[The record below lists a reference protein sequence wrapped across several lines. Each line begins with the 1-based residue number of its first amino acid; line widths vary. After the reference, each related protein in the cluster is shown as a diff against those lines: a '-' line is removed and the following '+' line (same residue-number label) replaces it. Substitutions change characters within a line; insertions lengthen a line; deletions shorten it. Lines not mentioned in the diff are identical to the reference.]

1 MGASIEGSKSG
12 KNTIQIAIYGK
23 GGIGKSTT
31 SSNLTYGLASKG
43 YRILQIGCDPKHDS
57 TRNLLA
63 GSTQPTV
70 LNVMKEKRVSDINLD
85 DLIMTAPCGV
95 DCIESGGP
103 EPGIGCAGRGIIT
116 AMNELKRLGLNKS
129 DYDVVLYDVLGDVVC
144 GGFAVPL
151 RKDYSDVVYLVTSG
165 EFMAIYAA
173 NNILRGIQNHSLNV
187 PRVGGIILNCRGMED
202 EDNLV
207 RRFSEAVGIPI
218 VCRVSRDPHFAMSEK
233 EGRTVVDMF
242 PESKPAIQYNT
253 LIDNVI
259 GQIEGTAPR
268 YLSNPLTDE
277 ELDLLLKGRPVRFE
291 KRQSIRFIRIKPSDG
306 EACAAR
312 AAAMSLS
319 GIKDLTVV
327 IHGPR
332 ACGYNM
338 CNIRDVHFLGDVKV
352 NPDMDLTFT
361 DNMQCTDMDDADS
374 IFGGADKLNG
384 MLERLCSEGKH
395 HIAIVT
401 TCIPGIIGDDVGDCI
416 RKIRS
421 KYPDI
426 TILDVR
432 TDGNLTGSAFNGMR
446 MAREAIMSL
455 IDDYPKKERG
465 LVNVISTSGMN
476 SGLDRRRI
484 ISLLDP
490 LGYRLNTILFNECT
504 VDDIRKAGRAEF
516 NIPASKRDLSP
527 EYRQMYE
534 EHGLVISDKLF
545 PCGFIESVDWL
556 RAFEN
561 DSNKDLVEKYIES
574 CTRCYHNVVERT
586 SKVLDNK
593 RVYLVGWLARPMD
606 WMVDALKD
614 SGATVVKAVMSG
626 PSVGDP
632 LPSGRH
638 DDIPKSSAS
647 TTNEIL
653 ADLEELKPDL
663 VLGTVRA
670 TNRLNIRN
678 GPLPKN
684 TISFEASCDLLEYA
698 ADLIRAPVESSWK
711 RRCCR

>member
-1 MGASIEGSKSG
+1 
-12 KNTIQIAIYGK
+12 
-23 GGIGKSTT
+23 
-31 SSNLTYGLASKG
+31 
-43 YRILQIGCDPKHDS
+43 
-57 TRNLLA
+57 
-63 GSTQPTV
+63 
-70 LNVMKEKRVSDINLD
+70 MKEKPASEIVLD
-85 DLIMTAPCGV
+85 DLIITAPCGV
-95 DCIESGGP
+95 NCIESGGP

-165 EFMAIYAA
+165 EFMAVYAA
-173 NNILRGIQNHSLNV
+173 NNILRGILNHSPDV

-202 EDNLV
+202 EDDLV
-207 RRFSEAVGIPI
+207 RRFSEAVGIPV
-218 VCRVSRDPHFAMSEK
+218 VCRVPRDPHFAMSEK
-233 EGRTVVDMF
+233 EGRTVIGMF
-242 PESKPAIQYNT
+242 PESEPAIQYNA
-253 LIDNVI
+253 LMDNVI
-259 GQIEGTAPR
+259 GQIEGNAPR

-277 ELDLLLKGRPVRFE
+277 ELDLLLKGKPVRSDKE
-291 KRQSIRFIRIKPSDG
+291 QCIRSIRIKPSDG

-312 AAAMSLS
+312 SAAMSLS
-319 GIKDLTVV
+319 GIKDLAVV

-352 NPDMDLTFT
+352 NPDMDLTYT
-361 DNMQCTDMDDADS
+361 DNMLCTDMVDADS

-384 MLERLCSEGKH
+384 MLERLCSEGRRY
-395 HIAIVT
+395 IAIIT
-401 TCIPGIIGDDVGDCI
+401 ACIPGIIGDDVSACI
-416 RKIRS
+416 RNIKS
-421 KYPDI
+421 KYPDV

-432 TDGNLTGSAFNGMR
+432 TDGNLTGSALNGTR

-455 IDDYPKKERG
+455 IDNCPEKERG
-465 LVNVISTSGMN
+465 LVNVISSSGMN

-484 ISLLDP
+484 ISLLDS
-490 LGYRLNTILFNECT
+490 LGYGLNSILFNGCT
-504 VDDIRKAGRAEF
+504 IDEIRRAGRAEF

-534 EHGLVISDKLF
+534 DHGMVISDRLL
-545 PCGFIESVDWL
+545 PCGFIESVVWL

-561 DSNKDLVEKYIES
+561 DSNKDSVEKYIES
-574 CTRCYHNVVERT
+574 CTARYQDVVKRT
-586 SKVLDNK
+586 SKTLDGK
-593 RVYLVGWLARPMD
+593 RIYLIGWIGRPMD

-614 SGATVVKAVMSG
+614 SGAIVVKAAMSG
-626 PSVGDP
+626 PITGDP

-638 DDIPKSSAS
+638 DEVPKSSAS
-647 TTNEIL
+647 TTNDIL

-663 VLGTVRA
+663 ILGTVRA
-670 TNRLNIRN
+670 ANRLNIRN

-698 ADLIRAPVESSWK
+698 ADLIRAPIESSWK
-711 RRCCR
+711 RGCCR